1 MPRQPNAPDEQAPAA
16 LSWAL
21 ARQVCR
27 LHSPATSDMLIETSL
42 GVFCGLLPA
51 WSVEVGAPFV
61 VTETRIP
68 GGWRFG
74 VGPAATAERVSVKLR
89 GAWWNPEVQKG
100 RRQTR
105 TALQV
110 IAHGTVDTPGW
121 ADAWADA
128 WRVAVWLCAYSGCE
142 RRFRHYGQATRHE
155 RRVHGRSR
163 DWAKE
168 VFHDDWHGVVSR

>member
-1 MPRQPNAPDEQAPAA
+1 MPRLPYDPDEEAPAA

-21 ARQVCR
+21 ARQVQR
-27 LHSPATSDMLIETSL
+27 LHDSATQDMVIETSL

-68 GGWRFG
+68 GGWLFG

-89 GAWWNPEVQKG
+89 GAWWDPEVQKG

-128 WRVAVWLCAYSGCE
+128 WRVAVWLCAYPGCE
-142 RRFRHYGQATRHE
+142 RRFRHYAQAARHE
-155 RRVHGRSR
+155 RRAHGRSR

>member
-1 MPRQPNAPDEQAPAA
+1 MPRLPYDPDEEAPAA

-21 ARQVCR
+21 ARRVPR
-27 LHSPATSDMLIETSL
+27 LRGSATDAMIIETSL

-61 VTETRIP
+61 VTETRMS
-68 GGWRFG
+68 GGWVFT
-74 VGPAATAERVSVKLR
+74 VGPAASADRISVRLR
-89 GAWWNPEVQKG
+89 GAWWDPAAQKG

-105 TALQV
+105 TALQL
-110 IAHGTVDTPGW
+110 IAHGTGDTPRW

-128 WRVAVWLCAYSGCE
+128 WRVAVWLCAYPGCE
-142 RRFRHYGQATRHE
+142 RRFRHYAQAARHE
-155 RRVHGRSR
+155 RRAHGPSR

-168 VFHDDWHGVVSR
+168 VLS